1 MMKSRG
7 IAYKRAY
14 RSAVKKAQETL
25 YQKIGGLY
33 KIFHGEWFNYEVFM
47 ASNPL
52 EILWERFM
60 KCARKLTK
68 DKNLSVDDEMKEKIC
83 SDFARYPNE
92 LVKCMEEYNLFFH
105 KLVYHSVRKKIR
117 SNSDPRIQFGSDPV
131 RITDFMIRNP
141 IRKKKSDP
149 IRLDRIR
156 I

>member
-1 MMKSRG
+1 
-7 IAYKRAY
+7 
-14 RSAVKKAQETL
+14 
-25 YQKIGGLY
+25 
-33 KIFHGEWFNYEVFM
+33 M

-105 KLVYHSVRKKIR
+105 KLVYHMHYKEHVSIPEEIGPVSSMRKNKIIADLPVLPHISEIEVLDGI
-117 SNSDPRIQFGSDPV
+117 SNLWYFYLEV
-131 RITDFMIRNP
+131 
-141 IRKKKSDP
+141 
-149 IRLDRIR
+149 
-156 I
+156 